1 MRPTPMTGRGDSR
14 KAAQGRQ
21 ALVGASATEK
31 RRNRQRFRRQPRR
44 ARVSPQGDIEVRP
57 SPNGVTLSAS
67 RFPFVPAEGAALTRV
82 GRYPW
87 TLLQSLR
94 VSARHVKK

>member
-1 MRPTPMTGRGDSR
+1 MRPTLMTGRGDSR
-14 KAAQGRQ
+14 ASGARAAGPCRS
-21 ALVGASATEK
+21 VSDEKTPEPSTVPASAS
-31 RRNRQRFRRQPRR
+31 QS
-44 ARVSPQGDIEVRP
+44 ARIAVGDIEVRP

-67 RFPFVPAEGAALTRV
+67 RFPFVPAEGDAFARV
-82 GRYPW
+82 GLYPW